1 MSTDHLNLDLS
12 KGHRQRLRSKFLS
25 DSSSLS
31 QEELL
36 ELLLTYAIP
45 RKDVAPLAHDLIA
58 HFGGLQT
65 VIAAPLEQLL
75 EIDGVGESTITFIQ
89 LLQSLMAESTEV
101 TSDMSPT
108 KQNTPTPQLNLFQ
121 LEPEIKKA
129 SSSGYPAKKKSTIK
143 ERRMRV
149 FANDEISNSLTF
161 LPQAEKF
168 QSLEDF
174 KKFLY
179 EKLPYNASETRIRR
193 ARNMLERLYTE
204 GNIDTPL
211 TFYAARCSSK
221 ADLQPAIFYHVLKAE
236 AIAAKIAEEL
246 IWPALPL
253 GRVERDQVNE
263 FILRYLPEVK
273 PASLEKMLE
282 SLSHTYSLTS
292 VGEANKNGFRFKL
305 HQGSLEG
312 FLYLL
317 TSEFHEPGI
326 YSFNSLY
333 NGPLHIWL
341 LWDREWMRKQLYNL
355 QDFGIL
361 SKVSEIDTVR
371 QFTLAVD
378 QPMALR
384 LFFDHPERNRKAIR
398 EQAESQASD
407 QEK

>member
-1 MSTDHLNLDLS
+1 MSAPE
-12 KGHRQRLRSKFLS
+12 GHRERLRQKFKENSHSFS
-25 DSSSLS
+25 DT
-31 QEELL
+31 ERL
-36 ELLLTYAIP
+36 ELLLTYIIP

-58 HFGGLQT
+58 HFGDLHA
-65 VIAAPLEQLL
+65 VIAATPEQLM
-75 EIDGVGESTITFIQ
+75 EIGGVGESTILFIQ
-89 LLQSLMAESTEV
+89 LLHSIMANSSEGS
-101 TSDMSPT
+101 SDMSPN
-108 KQNTPTPQLNLFQ
+108 KQNSPPPQLNLFE
-121 LEPEIKKA
+121 LEPKIGTP
-129 SSSGYPAKKKSTIK
+129 SSSTHLPKKKSAFK
-143 ERRMRV
+143 ERQMRV
-149 FANDEISNSLTF
+149 FANDEIANSLAF
-161 LPQAEKF
+161 LPQADNF
-168 QSLEDF
+168 HSLDEF
-174 KKFLY
+174 KRYLY

-193 ARNMLERLYTE
+193 ARNIVERLYPE
-204 GNIDTPL
+204 GDINTPL
-211 TFYAARCSSK
+211 TYYAARCTSQ
-221 ADLQPAIFYHVLKAE
+221 ADLQPVVFYHVLKAE
-236 AIAAKIAEEL
+236 PIAAKIAEEL

-263 FILRYLPEVK
+263 LILRYLPEVK
-273 PASLEKMLE
+273 PASFEKMFE

-326 YSFNSLY
+326 YSFNNLFT
-333 NGPLHIWL
+333 GPLHIWL

-384 LFFDHPERNRKAIR
+384 LFFEHPERNRKAIR